1 MELDNLKKLWREQDL
16 ENKQTEE
23 ADILAML
30 QKRSKSP
37 IAKMKRNLL
46 WELIIIVV
54 MYSAMIVYYLF
65 ADQGRFKELSILF
78 LVVGAA
84 FIVYY
89 QRKSKILKEMEC
101 VTCEVRSNLSRQ
113 LVTLAKYVR
122 FYMIA
127 GTVLSAV
134 AYYIAGLVV
143 FSKLG
148 NSFFSSTRNL
158 LIFIGIGLALTIIM
172 IFVNKWYVNKLYGQH
187 INRLKEIL
195 QQTEET
201 V

>member
-16 ENKQTEE
+16 DNKQTEE